1 MFKEGISPYLLF
13 LIIGLLILT
22 LVLVVQYA
30 PLDSLD
36 STENIAIPHFCLW
49 ENHVACNLLVMVHDL
64 SNKVYYMS
72 RVLVSGYGFKDLVFH
87 L

>member
-1 MFKEGISPYLLF
+1 MFKEGISLYLLS

-22 LVLVVQYA
+22 LVLVNQYTQI
-30 PLDSLD
+30 D

-49 ENHVACNLLVMVHDL
+49 ENHVACSLLVMVHDL

-72 RVLVSGYGFKDLVFH
+72 RVLVSGYGFKNVVFH

>member
-1 MFKEGISPYLLF
+1 MFKEGISLYLLF

-22 LVLVVQYA
+22 LVLVNQYTQI
-30 PLDSLD
+30 D
-36 STENIAIPHFCLW
+36 STENIVIPHFCLW
-49 ENHVACNLLVMVHDL
+49 ENHVACSLLVMVHDL

-72 RVLVSGYGFKDLVFH
+72 RVLVSGYGFKNLVFH